1 MGQMKKISE
10 LIDKYNN
17 LRGREKEAVR
27 EAMENL
33 EDYVYEHDQ
42 LNELDKYGNPII
54 TGDSDT
60 DELLEDE
67 RRSQEEGKKYVN
79 TYRNG

>member
-1 MGQMKKISE
+1 MGQMKKIAE

-17 LRGREKEAVR
+17 LRGKEKESVR
-27 EAMENL
+27 EAMELLKDHMDIN
-33 EDYVYEHDQ
+33 DPV
-42 LNELDKYGNPII
+42 I

-79 TYRNG
+79 THKNG